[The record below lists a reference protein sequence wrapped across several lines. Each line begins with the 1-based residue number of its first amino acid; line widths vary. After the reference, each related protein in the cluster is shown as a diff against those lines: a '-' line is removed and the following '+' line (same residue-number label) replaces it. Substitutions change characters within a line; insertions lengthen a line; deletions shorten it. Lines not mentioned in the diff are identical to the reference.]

1 MLDADACNLCVTS
14 ERSTLKFCAAF
25 GCLPAAVD
33 SRRAAAD
40 VGRGCGLMMHR
51 PIGAHSKTAGDGRRF
66 RVTACNLSKVVNC
79 YFSTSVL
86 SVLGLLVVTDR
97 CIV

>member
-1 MLDADACNLCVTS
+1 MAGLIKMPLGTKVHVDPGDIMLDADTCNLCVTS

-40 VGRGCGLMMHR
+40 DSGRGVWVND
-51 PIGAHSKTAGDGRRF
+51 ASAYRRS
-66 RVTACNLSKVVNC
+66 L
-79 YFSTSVL
+79 
-86 SVLGLLVVTDR
+86 
-97 CIV
+97 